1 MPEQKNI
8 KDSII
13 LAVLGDSI
21 TTDHISPAGNISK
34 DSPASKYLQQKD
46 IAILD
51 FNTYGSRRGNDNIM
65 VRGTFA
71 NVRLKNLL
79 TDVEGGNTIHFPS
92 EEKMSIFEASEK
104 YKQTNTPLVIIAG
117 SEYGSG
123 SSRDWAAKGPY
134 LLGVKLV
141 IAKSYERIHRSNLIG
156 MGILPVEFTS
166 NEDFQSLKMKGNEI
180 ISLDD
185 IEETK
190 NPGSILNLTITN
202 PDNNVSKSI
211 KVKSRIDTNAE
222 VNYFTNG
229 GLLQFVLRK
238 LLNK

>member
-1 MPEQKNI
+1 
-8 KDSII
+8 
-13 LAVLGDSI
+13 
-21 TTDHISPAGNISK
+21 
-34 DSPASKYLQQKD
+34 
-46 IAILD
+46 
-51 FNTYGSRRGNDNIM
+51 M

-79 TDVEGGNTIHFPS
+79 TDVEGGNTVHFPS
-92 EEKMSIFEASEK
+92 EEKMSIFEASER

-156 MGILPVEFTS
+156 MGILPVEFTN
-166 NEDFQSLKMKGNEI
+166 NEDFESLNMKGNEI

-185 IEETK
+185 IGQTK
-190 NPGSILNLTITN
+190 IPGSILNLTIT
-202 PDNNVSKSI
+202 DDSNVSKSI

>member
-1 MPEQKNI
+1 MI
-8 KDSII
+8 
-13 LAVLGDSI
+13 
-21 TTDHISPAGNISK
+21 
-34 DSPASKYLQQKD
+34 
-46 IAILD
+46 
-51 FNTYGSRRGNDNIM
+51 
-65 VRGTFA
+65 RGTFA

-79 TDVEGGNTIHFPS
+79 TDVEGGYTIHFPS
-92 EEKMSIFEASEK
+92 EERMSIFDASQK
-104 YKQTNTPLVIIAG
+104 YKETNTPLVLIAG

-156 MGILPVEFTS
+156 MGILPVEFT
-166 NEDFQSLKMKGNEI
+166 NNDDFESLQLKGNEI

-185 IEETK
+185 IEATKVPGAVLKVTLK
-190 NPGSILNLTITN
+190 NPDDNTSKTIE
-202 PDNNVSKSI
+202 
-211 KVKSRIDTNAE
+211 VKSRIDTNAE
-222 VNYFTNG
+222 VDYFTNG